1 MSDIV
6 AELGEAIIAL
16 AVPDPVKRSALAF
29 AALAQANRDCTALK
43 SKLDDSDF
51 QLGEAIKDVAELDT
65 QVVELENRV
74 QELLNEVRL
83 AEAARDAMRV
93 ERDEV
98 KIQKEGVEAELRE
111 ALAKQPRFVLEY
123 EDPGSGGWHRC
134 YPMNPAASNAGVFTD
149 HAEAQRSLSEFNALN
164 RDCRYRVRQ
173 L

>member
-6 AELGEAIIAL
+6 AEVGEAIIAL

-51 QLGEAIKDVAELDT
+51 QLGETIKDVAELDT

-83 AEAARDAMRV
+83 AEVARDDMKEQRDEAVAAREDIERKYADALKNR
-93 ERDEV
+93 
-98 KIQKEGVEAELRE
+98 
-111 ALAKQPRFVLEY
+111 PRFVVEY
-123 EDPGSGGWHRC
+123 EYEGHWYRC
-134 YPMNPAASNAGVFTD
+134 YPLTKAADLNGVFTD
-149 HAEAQRSLSEFNALN
+149 YNEAQSSLAEFESRKRN
-164 RDCRYRVRQ
+164 CQYRLRM